1 LPLPDD
7 KPSLADFCQLQTL
20 IYTRPW
26 QQALKLTKGDNP
38 ISEIH
43 GHITGLRASEISA
56 AERLYRRRVPVDK
69 ILSPELAKT
78 MCQLSLE
85 IRRPIAVLVT
95 RRGLVQEVIIGTELM
110 LSPMTMAKFR
120 AGSRSLRGLRL
131 IRTQL
136 HDQPLSQEL
145 LTDLAFLRLDLIGV
159 LTVSADATPGN
170 LYLAHLLPPNVTG
183 QLFKILKG
191 SPFQHVAIP
200 FDQFIEE
207 LEAELQLARAHH
219 AVGDGKESA
228 LLVSASPQGR
238 AEQEERL
245 AELAELAMSAGVTVI
260 DRMAQ
265 RTSAG
270 HQRYLLGSG
279 KLKEVLIQ
287 TLHKGAD
294 MVILDQT
301 LSPAQSRAISE
312 MTDIKV
318 IDRTQLILDIF
329 ARRAHSREGKVQ
341 VELAQLHYLLPRLS
355 GKGTHLSRLGGG
367 IGTRGPGETK
377 LETDRRRIRDRIT
390 HLERELIQ
398 FARQQGQRRA
408 RRGRHDLPVIS
419 LVGYTNAG
427 KSTLLNVL
435 TKSQVSAENR
445 LFETLDTT
453 SRRLRFPQDREVII
467 TDTVGFIR
475 DLPKELLG
483 AFRTTLEELREAD
496 LLLHVVD
503 ASAVD
508 IDVQITA
515 VISIL
520 EELRLGDIPRLLVF
534 NKCDRLPVNHV
545 GPLCRRYH
553 AIGVSAL
560 QSDTLRPLLTQLEA
574 RVRALPLEQDRDGI
588 ASPDNGLAVASLR

>member
-1 LPLPDD
+1 
-7 KPSLADFCQLQTL
+7 
-20 IYTRPW
+20 
-26 QQALKLTKGDNP
+26 
-38 ISEIH
+38 
-43 GHITGLRASEISA
+43 
-56 AERLYRRRVPVDK
+56 
-69 ILSPELAKT
+69 

-85 IRRPIAVLVT
+85 IRRPIAALIT
-95 RRGLVQEVIIGTELM
+95 RRGLVQEVIIGTELA
-110 LSPMTMAKFR
+110 LSPTTMAQFR

-136 HDQPLSQEL
+136 HDQPLNQES

-159 LTVSADATPGN
+159 LTVSADGSPGN

-191 SPFQHVAIP
+191 SPFQHVSIP
-200 FDQFIEE
+200 FDHFIEE
-207 LEAELQLARAHH
+207 LEADLQLARAHH
-219 AVGDGKESA
+219 AVGGGKETA

-245 AELAELAMSAGVTVI
+245 TELAELATSAGVTVI

-329 ARRAHSREGKVQ
+329 AHRAHSREGKVQ
-341 VELAQLHYLLPRLS
+341 VELAQLRYLLPRLS
-355 GKGTHLSRLGGG
+355 GKGTQLSRLGGG

-390 HLERELIQ
+390 HLERELIH

-520 EELRLGDIPRLLVF
+520 KELGLDHIPRLLVF
-534 NKCDRLPVNHV
+534 NKCDRLPLNHIE
-545 GPLCRRYH
+545 PLCRRYH

-560 QSDTLRPLLTQLEA
+560 QSDTLHPLLTQLKA
-574 RVRALPLEQDRDGI
+574 RVRALTIEQDNNSMVSTD
-588 ASPDNGLAVASLR
+588 DGLAVASLR